1 MPKSY
6 STLQV
11 AQIIGV
17 DKQTLLRWLWAGKVA
32 EPKLYE
38 SGGIKLRFWT
48 DGDVE
53 RIRLYKETNY
63 RKGRG
68 RKKKRA

>member
-1 MPKSY
+1 LY

-11 AQIIGV
+11 ARMVGV

-32 EPKLYE
+32 EPKIYQ

-48 DGDVE
+48 DRDVG
-53 RIRLYKETNY
+53 RIREYKRTNY
-63 RKGRG
+63 RRGRG
-68 RKKKRA
+68 RKKQAV